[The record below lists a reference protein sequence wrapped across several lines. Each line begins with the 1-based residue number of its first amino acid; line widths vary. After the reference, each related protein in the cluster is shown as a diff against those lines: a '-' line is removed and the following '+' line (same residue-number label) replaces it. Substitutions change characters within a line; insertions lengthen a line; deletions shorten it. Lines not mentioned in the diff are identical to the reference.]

1 MYKIY
6 KRFVSNQ
13 SHQFCQPSFEETEEI
28 LKHLP
33 NGKVPGQDGKETK
46 LLKYES
52 YYFNDL
58 RFNYSRY

>member
-1 MYKIY
+1 MGKIY

-13 SHQFCQPSFEETEEI
+13 SHQFYQPSFEETEEI

-33 NGKVPGQDGKETK
+33 NGKVPGEYGKVNK

-52 YYFNDL
+52 YY
-58 RFNYSRY
+58 